1 MESCPSQRPVR
12 KACVLIPINQDQ
24 EIISTG
30 HRIGHSTWRRNQNNH
45 EWQGQYYISKASQ
58 CDPLN
63 LKDPSVEA
71 YGCMAPCLSLL
82 LPLDLPLPTV
92 SLSILCLPLSLS
104 VSHSPFS
111 SVSIFSFR
119 SPFSPLSLA
128 PYLSHSPFPSVSPR
142 SPSLPLFPFLSPS
155 SLPPLCPSSQP
166 SIQSSRYTNLS
177 IIPLLILL
185 IIPVSGMIKNPINM
199 PHLNNIL
206 GRNPDV

>member
-71 YGCMAPCLSLL
+71 YGRMAPCLSLL
-82 LPLDLPLPTV
+82 LPLDLPLPSV
-92 SLSILCLPLSLS
+92 SLSILCLPLSLGL
-104 VSHSPFS
+104 
-111 SVSIFSFR
+111 
-119 SPFSPLSLA
+119 PLSLLLCLHLFISV
-128 PYLSHSPFPSVSPR
+128 PLLPSIPCSL
-142 SPSLPLFPFLSPS
+142 SLPLSLPVCLPPVSLSSPRPVPLAFLSVPS
-155 SLPPLCPSSQP
+155 LSL
-166 SIQSSRYTNLS
+166 
-177 IIPLLILL
+177 
-185 IIPVSGMIKNPINM
+185 
-199 PHLNNIL
+199 
-206 GRNPDV
+206 